1 MIFLFLSYVKN
12 GAFFLKNDRHKVRRE
27 KQSDKVFTS
36 KRFSHIFETSSERKI
51 RVAIRKIVHTRTGR
65 A

>member
-1 MIFLFLSYVKN
+1 MIFLFSSYVKN
-12 GAFFLKNDRHKVRRE
+12 GALLKNDRHKVRRE

-36 KRFSHIFETSSERKI
+36 KRFSHIFETPSERKI